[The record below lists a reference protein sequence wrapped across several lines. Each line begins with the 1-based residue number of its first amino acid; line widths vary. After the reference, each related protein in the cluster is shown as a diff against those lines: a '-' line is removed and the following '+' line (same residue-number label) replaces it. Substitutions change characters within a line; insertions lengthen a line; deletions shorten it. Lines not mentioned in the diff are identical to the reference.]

1 MNRRSPIK
9 KEATLREQVFQI
21 LLNELKS
28 ARFAPGERI
37 TEEGLAKRLGVSRT
51 PIREALGQLTR
62 QGILRARVGGGSV
75 VPSPSIEEIRQI
87 IAVRALLEPAAV
99 RLAAQEYGPTEF
111 DRISKAIDAESR
123 AAPRTQPGM
132 FAKANEDFRH
142 AIFDGISNRV
152 LSSVIAQF
160 AGHLHFIRGATL
172 SDMDLR
178 REIVSR
184 QEKIRDALTN
194 RNADLA
200 ESLWRSYL
208 QLTEDALTNA
218 LTDIRRKSRLRKEH
232 DVPKAVDLA

>member
-1 MNRRSPIK
+1 MKRTSPIK

-21 LLNELKS
+21 LVNELKS
-28 ARFAPGERI
+28 ARFSPGERI

-51 PIREALGQLTR
+51 PIREALGQLTK
-62 QGILRARVGGGSV
+62 QGILHARPGGGYV

-87 IAVRALLEPAAV
+87 IAVRALLEPVAV
-99 RLAAQEYGPTEF
+99 RMAAREYGPAELE
-111 DRISKAIDAESR
+111 RISRSIDAEFR
-123 AAPRTQPGM
+123 ASPRAQPGM

-172 SDMDLR
+172 NDMELR

-184 QEKIRDALTN
+184 QEKIRDALAN
-194 RNADLA
+194 RDPDLA
-200 ESLWRSYL
+200 EGLWRSYL
-208 QLTEDALTNA
+208 KLTEEALTRA
-218 LTDIRRKSRLRKEH
+218 MTDIRRQSSAPDETQAA
-232 DVPKAVDLA
+232 DAVDLA

>member
-1 MNRRSPIK
+1 MKRSSPIK

-21 LLNELKS
+21 LVNELKN
-28 ARFAPGERI
+28 AQFAPGERI

-51 PIREALGQLTR
+51 PIREALGQLTK
-62 QGILRARVGGGSV
+62 QGILRARDGGGYV

-99 RLAAQEYGPTEF
+99 RMAAQEYGPAEC
-111 DRISKAIDAESR
+111 DLISKAIEAESR
-123 AAPRTQPGM
+123 AAPRPHPGA

-142 AIFDGISNRV
+142 AIFDRISNRV

-178 REIVSR
+178 REIVIR
-184 QEKIRDALTN
+184 QKKIRDALAD
-194 RNADLA
+194 RDADLA
-200 ESLWRSYL
+200 EGLWRSYL
-208 QLTEDALTNA
+208 KLTEEALTEA
-218 LTDIRRKSRLRKEH
+218 IAEIQRRSGAA
-232 DVPKAVDLA
+232 D